1 MAIFNSYVVYQG
13 LPNDIDEEC
22 LLYLKRSTWSYS
34 PVGKGDFSIGNGDF
48 LVVSPSTTPIMRSL
62 YWVVGQDA
70 FFEQLAMTHIPQQP
84 AILLHDV
91 FACPV
96 ITNKLASLPE
106 QLATS
111 MVFAR
116 SGPKKSEVSQLQEQ
130 GQYWD
135 VHPSRMINNHASFAI
150 YKWDTLKRFEKGNTK
165 IETKTNWDAHH
176 EIASFHQHKNSSNP
190 RSSTKPTPLTLWTS
204 DWRPNL
210 AAMMSCPKNRNGRQG
225 HMSGHERICEALMPS
240 FLGNIPVS

>member
-106 QLATS
+106 QPATS

-130 GQYWD
+130 GQY
-135 VHPSRMINNHASFAI
+135 
-150 YKWDTLKRFEKGNTK
+150 
-165 IETKTNWDAHH
+165 
-176 EIASFHQHKNSSNP
+176 
-190 RSSTKPTPLTLWTS
+190 
-204 DWRPNL
+204 
-210 AAMMSCPKNRNGRQG
+210 
-225 HMSGHERICEALMPS
+225 
-240 FLGNIPVS
+240 